1 MVEQG
6 NCFLGA
12 QNNWFHCQRNECKD
26 VFLSLS
32 NNKHEA
38 VTELGSN
45 LELVDLWLLSR
56 VFKCVCMSKPWR
68 TSVLLLCHS
77 IFSMRG
83 KTAHEHHNRPR

>member
-1 MVEQG
+1 MVVQG

-12 QNNWFHCQRNECKD
+12 QNNWFHCKRNECKD

-56 VFKCVCMSKPWR
+56 VFKYVCMSKH
-68 TSVLLLCHS
+68 VGVH
-77 IFSMRG
+77 
-83 KTAHEHHNRPR
+83 AQAVAN